1 MGNDQIKD
9 YYVILTGAKNNAG
22 DYLIKYRAKHL
33 FSALRSD
40 RKIIDMDGWNAL
52 SDSDLKTVNQAKAL
66 ILMGGPALQN
76 KMYPGIYPLRENL
89 DDIKVPIVTMAIGWK
104 SRSGTATAT
113 ENYPLS
119 EQTLKLLKRVDD
131 SGYFSS
137 VRDYHTQDTL
147 KHHGF
152 NQFEMT
158 GCSALYSLDHIGVSP
173 DRKRDIKKVSFSLG
187 VNFFKNEKL
196 EQINKNLILNLHS
209 VFPQAEFKVVFHHS
223 TDPDFYRQ
231 THNPNINLVKAQ
243 LDLIDWLNAHNIEHV
258 DISGSADSLIDH
270 YYSCDLHVG
279 YRVHAHIF
287 MSSINQR
294 SILIA
299 EDGRGTALEKV
310 LGGFVLNDCP
320 RYPKGAFEKVS
331 AKIGLFNANSK
342 ISSTLPL
349 LIPETI
355 SKSEDLDQGLLDTR
369 ARIDNLFP
377 VMKRWLE
384 QLP

>member
-1 MGNDQIKD
+1 MGNDQIKGH
-9 YYVILTGAKNNAG
+9 YVILTGAKNNAG

-40 RKIIDMDGWNAL
+40 RQIIDMDGWNAL
-52 SDSDLKTVNQAKAL
+52 SDNDLETVNQAKAL
-66 ILMGGPALQN
+66 ILMGGPALQS

-89 DDIKVPIVTMAIGWK
+89 EDIKVPIVTMAIGWK
-104 SRSGTATAT
+104 SRSGTASAT

-119 EQTLKLLKRVDD
+119 GQTLKLLQRVDE
-131 SGYFSS
+131 SGYLSS
-137 VRDYHTQDTL
+137 VRDYDTQKTL
-147 KHHGF
+147 KYHGF
-152 NQFEMT
+152 NHFEMT

-173 DRKRDIKKVSFSLG
+173 DRKCDIKRVSFSLG

-196 EQINKNLILNLHS
+196 EKINKNLILSLQS

-223 TDPDFYRQ
+223 TDPDFYSQ
-231 THNPNINLVKAQ
+231 THNPNIKLVKAQ
-243 LDLIDWLNAHNIEHV
+243 LDLIDWLNDHNIDHI
-258 DISGSADSLIDH
+258 DISGSANNLIDH
-270 YYSCDLHVG
+270 YSSCDLHVG

-299 EDGRGTALEKV
+299 EDGRGTALQKV
-310 LGGFVLNDCP
+310 LGGFVFNDCP
-320 RYPKGAFEKVS
+320 RYPNGGFEKLLS
-331 AKIGLFNANSK
+331 KIGMFNSNSK
-342 ISSTLPL
+342 ISSTLPVK
-349 LIPETI
+349 IPEI
-355 SKSEDLDQGLLDTR
+355 VKKSEDLDRGLVETR
-369 ARIDNLFP
+369 ARIDDLFP